1 MSVPR
6 VSVVIAAYNADQFIE
21 ATCRSAMRQTF
32 QAMEI
37 VVVDDGSTDDTA
49 RIVQALSAEDPR
61 IRLLRQP
68 NQGVAAA
75 RNLAIAESS
84 GEYVAPLDADDLW
97 DPTKIERQVA
107 ALDAAAPDAAMAYCW
122 WAWIDVAG
130 RVLDRSPRWQ
140 VEGRVLDRLVEV
152 NFTGSASVPL
162 FRRDALEAAGG
173 YDPVLRDN
181 GCQGCEDWD
190 VALRVAAA
198 HPVVVVPATLVAY
211 RRRDDSMSSAC
222 DTMWRSRLA
231 VMKGLA
237 ERTPSITPAVLRRS
251 QGQFALYLAGVSYWA
266 GDTRGAFRWALRS
279 GPLRLLA
286 AVTPHVARLLVKR
299 PRGAS
304 GTLMRVPEDIRLAHL
319 DLPEPLIP
327 YDRIYARYWQ
337 GRDPR

>member
-1 MSVPR
+1 MSAPR
-6 VSVVIAAYNADQFIE
+6 VSVVIAAYNAGQFIE

-32 QAMEI
+32 RALEI

-49 RIVQALSAEDPR
+49 DIVQALSAEDPR
-61 IRLLRQP
+61 VRLLRQP

-75 RNLAIAESS
+75 RNLAIAEST

-97 DPTKIERQVA
+97 DPTKIQRQVE
-107 ALDAAAPDAAMAYCW
+107 ALDAAAPAAAMAYCW
-122 WAWIDVAG
+122 WAWIDVVG

-231 VMKGLA
+231 VMHSLA

-251 QGQFALYLAGVSYWA
+251 KGQFALYLAGVSYWA
-266 GDTRGAFRWALRS
+266 GDTWGACRWALRS

-286 AVTPHVARLLVKR
+286 AVTPHVARLLVRR
-299 PRGAS
+299 PRAA
-304 GTLMRVPEDIRLAHL
+304 TDALMRVPEDIRLAHL